1 MYPHDECGWQTLDFE
16 ATIVTVNS
24 GFQETGSTRRTRL
37 WRPGDLDTPDE
48 PDRWFERSAPLWLEI
63 GFGNGDFLCDLATLR
78 PDVNLVG
85 IETSPTCHRK
95 ALSRTRQR
103 GLTTIQLCQTTA
115 EFVMRDVIPRRRVDR
130 VYINFPSPWPK
141 SSHADRRLLDEAF
154 WTVLADRLSDERAW
168 VQVTTDR
175 SDYLDYAL
183 REATKAGHFEID
195 HLDPPDAV
203 HHTKYARQARTGG
216 RTIRTIRAHP
226 TSRPAEPICPV
237 VERVG
242 GHPTPPPSLDH
253 ESGESNLR
261 FERSTSPS
269 RTGDDM
275 HHAVLS
281 GELPAI
287 SSFSKQ
293 VRQQADGD
301 RTAVLID
308 CFEEVGDN
316 ALVFTGHT
324 NEPDLEQ
331 QILIEV
337 VDRTDLDDKPG
348 DLMVRMR
355 PFNRP
360 LVTDATRMAVDMVVD
375 YLVDDLA
382 VAEVIDRKY

>member
-1 MYPHDECGWQTLDFE
+1 MHPHAECGWHSLDFE
-16 ATIVTVNS
+16 ATILSVKSAPKKTDK
-24 GFQETGSTRRTRL
+24 TRRTRL

-48 PDRWFERSAPLWLEI
+48 PDRWFDRSAPLWVEI
-63 GFGNGDFLCDLATLR
+63 GFGNGDFLCDLATVR
-78 PDVNLVG
+78 PDVNLLG

-103 GLTTIQLCQTTA
+103 GLDNIQVFQATA
-115 EFVMRDVIPRRRVDR
+115 EFLVRDVIPRRRLDR

-141 SSHADRRLLDEAF
+141 SSHADRRLVDEGV
-154 WTVLADRLSDERAW
+154 WTVLADRLSGERAW

-183 REATKAGHFEID
+183 NEVTKAGHFELD

-203 HHTKYARQARTGG
+203 HRTKYARQARREG
-216 RTIRTIRAHP
+216 RTIQTVRANP
-226 TSRPAEPICPV
+226 TSRPAEPITPI
-237 VERVG
+237 VERASG
-242 GHPTPPPSLDH
+242 RPTPPPSSDQTT
-253 ESGESNLR
+253 
-261 FERSTSPS
+261 TSS
-269 RTGDDM
+269 TGDDM

-308 CFEEVGDN
+308 CLREVGDN

-337 VDRTDLDDKPG
+337 VDRSHLDDKPG

-360 LVTDATRMAVDMVVD
+360 LATEATRMAVDMVVD
-375 YLVDDLA
+375 YLVDELA

>member
-1 MYPHDECGWQTLDFE
+1 MHPHAECGWLTLDFE
-16 ATIVTVNS
+16 ATILSVTS
-24 GFQETGSTRRTRL
+24 DRRETEKTRRTRL

-48 PDRWFERSAPLWLEI
+48 PDRWFDRSAPLWVEI

-78 PDVNLVG
+78 PDVNLLG

-95 ALSRTRQR
+95 VLNRTRQR
-103 GLTTIQLCQTTA
+103 GLDHIQVCQATA
-115 EFVMRDVIPRRRVDR
+115 EFLVRDVLPRRRLDR

-183 REATKAGHFEID
+183 NEVTKAGHFEVD

-203 HHTKYARQARTGG
+203 HRTKYARQARRDG
-216 RTIRTIRAHP
+216 RPIQTVRARP
-226 TSRPAEPICPV
+226 TSRPAEPITPI
-237 VERVG
+237 VERAG
-242 GHPTPPPSLDH
+242 GRPTAPPSS
-253 ESGESNLR
+253 EQTT
-261 FERSTSPS
+261 TSS
-269 RTGDDM
+269 TGDDM

-308 CFEEVGDN
+308 CLEDVEDN

-337 VDRTDLDDKPG
+337 VDRSHLDDKPG